1 MGQRVSLASHIQTDG
16 VSDRQKTDRSRS
28 STGKHGSLS
37 AGNRFGLSDNSR
49 MVSGDDSYGGS
60 HDPDRI
66 RKKEHIH
73 KVSGRVI
80 SGRMAA
86 WRYDPVSGTVL
97 CAGGAYDGR
106 RFDGACRYP
115 AGCRVGA
122 GEASGARGY
131 HLSGGIVSGG
141 GIDQHRGTCGYRKF
155 PAGSCERS
163 AGQRL
168 YGTGAAGTCGE
179 VRKRAFSATYS
190 LSDRCGAWTFKS
202 VCAGSHG
209 NYHKYRNLCVQASD
223 PCRHA
228 YDQQTV

>member
-86 WRYDPVSGTVL
+86 WRYGPVSGTVL
-97 CAGGAYDGR
+97 R
-106 RFDGACRYP
+106 
-115 AGCRVGA
+115 
-122 GEASGARGY
+122 
-131 HLSGGIVSGG
+131 I
-141 GIDQHRGTCGYRKF
+141 
-155 PAGSCERS
+155 
-163 AGQRL
+163 
-168 YGTGAAGTCGE
+168 AAKKNAE
-179 VRKRAFSATYS
+179 
-190 LSDRCGAWTFKS
+190 
-202 VCAGSHG
+202 
-209 NYHKYRNLCVQASD
+209 
-223 PCRHA
+223 
-228 YDQQTV
+228 